1 MQVIILLKLDEKYL
15 LNDIVQFKL
24 LLESVPLLESSKIYL
39 KFTLLFAS
47 LNSYNQTLDPLYH
60 TM

>member
-47 LNSYNQTLDPLYH
+47 LNSYN
-60 TM
+60 